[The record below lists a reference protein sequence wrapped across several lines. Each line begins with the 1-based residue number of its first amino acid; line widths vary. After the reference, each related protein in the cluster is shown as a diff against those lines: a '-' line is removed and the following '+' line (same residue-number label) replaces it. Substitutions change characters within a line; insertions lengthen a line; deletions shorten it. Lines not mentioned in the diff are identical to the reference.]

1 MLIAKVL
8 IGFVT
13 GTMVGMTGL
22 GGGVLLLP
30 MLIFGL
36 GVPPIIAVGS
46 DMVCNATCKIGA
58 GYMHWRRNNVNWN
71 VVAGLSMGSVPG
83 VIIGAAV
90 LGHLRALYDVE
101 INRILRDI
109 IGVLLL
115 VVPCL
120 MLLQGKL
127 RSGLEENRAPARAFC
142 PGLVLIGALAG
153 FLVGMTSVGSGSLVM
168 TLLLLAY
175 PFAPRAM
182 VGTDILNAV
191 LMTGVGSLLHLRMG
205 TVDLNLVAS
214 LLIGAIPGGLLG
226 TQLAN
231 RIPAHWLRRVLC
243 GALFVTGARMLA

>member
-8 IGFVT
+8 IGFLV

-30 MLIFGL
+30 TLIFGL
-36 GVPPIIAVGS
+36 GVPPIVAVGS
-46 DMVCNATCKIGA
+46 DMVCNSICKIGA
-58 GYMHWRRNNVNWN
+58 GYMHWRQNNVNWA
-71 VVAGLSMGSVPG
+71 VVGGLSMGSLPG
-83 VIIGAAV
+83 VIAGATV
-90 LGHLRALYDVE
+90 LGHLRQLYGVDV
-101 INRILRDI
+101 NRILRDI
-109 IGVLLL
+109 IGILLL

-127 RSGLEENRAPARAFC
+127 RSGVQENRAPSRAFS

-153 FLVGMTSVGSGSLVM
+153 FLVGMTSVGSGSLIM

-191 LMTGVGSLLHLRMG
+191 MMTGVGSLLHLRMG
-205 TVDLNLVAS
+205 TVDLDLVAA

-231 RIPAHWLRRVLC
+231 HIPAHWLKRVLC
-243 GALFVTGARMLA
+243 GALFLTGARMLT